1 MWLKITQFR
10 VGLNDAE
17 ATLPDLVA
25 ARLEL
30 PISGVKNFKIVRKS
44 LDARHKSP
52 VFSYFL
58 VFEIELTPDEL
69 DLVLNQHAEVSVYQP
84 EPPPVV
90 GKRNTGSAPRP
101 VIVGA
106 GPAGLFAGL
115 RLAAAGF
122 RPIIFERGDGLTQRI
137 AKVDTFWREGLLDPD
152 SNIQYGSGGAG
163 TFSDG
168 KLTTRVKHP
177 LIPAILQTLVDLGA
191 PPEILYGQYPHIG
204 TDLLRVV
211 VAKVQ
216 KRIVEYGGEIR
227 YRHCLTDLTL
237 TNSRLQT
244 ITINGSHQMEVELL
258 LLAVGNSARDVFE
271 LLVNR
276 GIRLTAKPFAVGVR
290 IEHPQE
296 IIDRAQYGGW
306 AGHPRL
312 GAAEYH
318 LTYQHPDSGR
328 GVYSFCMCPGGMVV
342 GAASA
347 DGGVVTN
354 GMSYQARNSGVA
366 NAALVVTVNQK
377 DFGID
382 SPLAGMWWQQRLEQ
396 RAFAAG
402 GGRFFAPAQS
412 VADFIVKQ
420 PTVSF
425 KGLEPSYRPGVT
437 AANLWEVL
445 PFDICAALR
454 DSIKHF
460 SRQIKYFDCPEAVL
474 TGVETRTSAPVK
486 ILRDENRETELVQGI
501 YPVGEGAGYA
511 GGIISSALD
520 GLKTAE
526 LIIGRYGS

>member
-1 MWLKITQFR
+1 MWLKITQFY
-10 VGLNDAE
+10 VGLDDTE
-17 ATLPDLVA
+17 TMLPDLVA
-25 ARLEL
+25 TRLKL
-30 PISGVKNFKIVRKS
+30 PASGIKNLRILRKS

-52 VFSYFL
+52 AFSYTL
-58 VFEIELTPDEL
+58 VFEIELTPYEL
-69 DLVLNQHAEVSVYQP
+69 ESVLTQHAEISVYQP
-84 EPPPVV
+84 DQPPTTA
-90 GKRNTGSAPRP
+90 KKSTGLAPRP

-115 RLAAAGF
+115 RLAEAGF
-122 RPIIFERGDGLTQRI
+122 RPIILERGDGLAQRI
-137 AKVDTFWREGLLDPD
+137 AKVDTFWREGILDPD
-152 SNIQYGSGGAG
+152 SNIQYGIGGAG

-191 PPEILYGQYPHIG
+191 PSEIAYWQYPHIG
-204 TDLLRVV
+204 TDLLREVV
-211 VAKVQ
+211 ERVE
-216 KRIVEYGGEIR
+216 KRIVEYGGEIC

-237 TNSRLQT
+237 ANSRLKT

-258 LLAVGNSARDVFE
+258 LLAVGNSARDVYQ
-271 LLVNR
+271 LLLNR
-276 GIRLTAKPFAVGVR
+276 GIHLTAKPFAVGVR

-296 IIDRAQYGGW
+296 IIDRAQYGSW

-328 GVYSFCMCPGGMVV
+328 GVYSFCMCPGGTVI

-347 DGGVVTN
+347 DSGVVTN

-366 NAALVVTVNQK
+366 NAALVVTVNQN
-377 DFGID
+377 DFGTD
-382 SPLAGMWWQQRLEQ
+382 SPLAGMWWQQQLEQ
-396 RAFAAG
+396 RAFIAG
-402 GGRFFAPAQS
+402 GGRFFAPAQRL
-412 VADFIVKQ
+412 ADFISKR
-420 PTVSF
+420 PTLSF

-437 AANLWEVL
+437 AVNLWEVL
-445 PFDICAALR
+445 PSGIGTAIQDG
-454 DSIKHF
+454 IKYF
-460 SRQIKYFDCPEAVL
+460 SRKIKYFDWPEAVL

-486 ILRDENRETELVQGI
+486 ILRNEDRETEQVQGI

-526 LIIGRYGS
+526 LLVDKFGK